1 MQIMQIL
8 RVGARHNMSIDTAK
22 LENVRQRGGRIVA
35 ACPACREA
43 GADRS
48 GEHLVIL
55 DGGKWGCI
63 ANTGDGGKEH
73 RRRIAALAG
82 AGDSTASPR
91 PFTPRPV
98 VKPTCKPALPA
109 MSAPS
114 ADDLQ
119 TIARV
124 RSWPTPDGMEVLA
137 ELGLLFTASVYDDGQ
152 SWPAWIVTDSTRRN
166 AQARRMDGNAWDGIG
181 AKAKS
186 LPGTTAARCIGACA
200 IGERPSVW
208 VCEGTPDFLAA
219 PIVARRAGLDLDDI
233 AFVCVTGAG
242 NSLHADDLPY
252 FIGKRVV
259 IAMHND
265 TDHGK
270 GAEAAHGWASQLYQ
284 AGAREVIGF
293 DFAGVGKDLSDYLAA
308 TVTPDAPPSPPDAKQ
323 TPAGY
328 CPACWSRNIV
338 APLNGPTCQSAHG
351 KPIQWP
357 DTAAA

>member
-1 MQIMQIL
+1 
-8 RVGARHNMSIDTAK
+8 MSLDATK

-35 ACPACREA
+35 ACPACRES

-63 ANTGDGGKEH
+63 ANTGDAGKEH
-73 RRRIAALAG
+73 RRRIAQLAG
-82 AGDSTASPR
+82 AGDSTALPR

-98 VKPTCKPALPA
+98 VKPTCKPSLPA

-124 RSWPTPDGMEVLA
+124 RGWPTPSGMEVLA
-137 ELGLLFTASVYDDGQ
+137 ERGLLFTASVYDDGTN
-152 SWPAWIVTDSTRRN
+152 WPAWLVTDATRRN
-166 AQARRMDGNAWDGIG
+166 AQARKMDGAKWSGIG
-181 AKAKS
+181 CKAKS
-186 LPGTTAARCIGACA
+186 LPGSSAARCIGAA
-200 IGERPSVW
+200 VIGDRPEVW
-208 VCEGTPDFLAA
+208 VTEGQPDFAAA

-252 FIGKRVV
+252 FIGKRVTV
-259 IAMHND
+259 AMHAD
-265 TDHGK
+265 GA
-270 GAEAAHGWASQLYQ
+270 GAEAANRWAEQLYRS
-284 AGAREVIGF
+284 GALEVIGF

-308 TVTPDAPPSPPDAKQ
+308 TVTPDAPPSPPEAKQ
-323 TPAGY
+323 TAPHGL
-328 CPACWSRNIV
+328 CPKCWSRCIV
-338 APLNGPTCQSAHG
+338 APINGPTCSCLPYVWPTWTPAQLAEAVTHG
-351 KPIQWP
+351 
-357 DTAAA
+357 DAA